1 MGILWRIYSLRRY
14 CSELRDPGQLK
25 TLRTLINRSGSRLQ
39 TLQLEVSIH
48 AKRARAIENI
58 LPRDLRHKIVAG
70 NLHLGLLT
78 LYVPTASLAT
88 KLRFEENALIEKLRD
103 DPLFRGI
110 RRIQCRVK
118 LFKPEALQHEKPA
131 NRLSAKAASVI
142 QEFSESLTDEEFK
155 NQFQRLAARVS
166 DNLPPDQK

>member
-1 MGILWRIYSLRRY
+1 MGILWRIYSLQRY

-25 TLRTLINRSGSRLQ
+25 TLRTLINRSGSHLQ

-58 LPRDLRHKIVAG
+58 LPRDLRHTIVAG
-70 NLHLGLLT
+70 TLHSGLLT
-78 LYVPTASLAT
+78 IYVPTASLAT
-88 KLRFEENALIEKLRD
+88 RLRFEENNLIEKLRE

-110 RRIQCRVK
+110 RRIQCQVK
-118 LFKPEALQHEKPA
+118 LFKSEALQHKKTA
-131 NRLSAKAASVI
+131 NRLSTKAASVI

-155 NQFQRLAARVS
+155 RQFQRLAAQVS
-166 DNLPPDQK
+166 DNLPPDQT